1 MIARPSKRFWNSD
14 ETLLTVTRHGVM
26 ILSRDREQPERKAKQ
41 MKMRIM
47 IENNAGQVVC
57 VGHVL
62 CETAIRF
69 QAQPAVGRPWEWFN
83 NFDAAAKYT
92 RGE

>member
-1 MIARPSKRFWNSD
+1 
-14 ETLLTVTRHGVM
+14 
-26 ILSRDREQPERKAKQ
+26 

-47 IENNAGQVVC
+47 IENNAGQTVC

-69 QAQPAVGRPWEWFN
+69 QAQPEVGRPWEWFDT
-83 NFDAAAKYT
+83 FDKAAKYT